1 MRTLMGLLLY
11 KKVVDRFPL
20 HPQFHSKNAT
30 KNVHFQEKT
39 AKTMQRENDRIET
52 NQMQKAALENSFS
65 TSQTE
70 ELQPFI
76 RTSNNYSVLQT

>member
-1 MRTLMGLLLY
+1 
-11 KKVVDRFPL
+11 
-20 HPQFHSKNAT
+20 
-30 KNVHFQEKT
+30 
-39 AKTMQRENDRIET
+39 MQRQNDRIET
-52 NQMQKAALENSFS
+52 NQKQKAALENSFS